1 MTITMKKRDEVKEL
15 IALRSLHYRLTLSE
29 KDNKRYANIVKGFE
43 GEKRFDQLTEA
54 LQADIY
60 LLHDICLE
68 QNHSVFQIDTLLISE
83 KEIVLFEIKNY
94 EGDFL
99 YESGVFRILST
110 NQEILNPLHQL
121 NRSLTLLRS
130 LLKRMKSNM
139 TIKGY
144 LVFINPEFTLYQA
157 PADIPII
164 LPSQLKRF
172 MEGIN
177 KTPSV
182 LSREHRQLAE
192 HLLKMHLPHSPY
204 AREPHFQYQ
213 HLQKGILCPLC
224 HSFMTRKNVLKT
236 VCEKCGYVEGLD
248 ASIIRST
255 EELKLLFPDM
265 RITRALV
272 QEWCRVIDSSKTIRR
287 VLAQNFTQKGSK
299 KQRYYVDKLS
309 ESE

>member
-1 MTITMKKRDEVKEL
+1 MTIIMKKREEAKEL
-15 IALRSLHYRLTLSE
+15 IAMRSLHHRMTISE

-94 EGDFL
+94 EGDFV
-99 YESGVFRILST
+99 YESGTFRIHST

-121 NRSLTLLRS
+121 NRSVTLLRS
-130 LLKRMKSNM
+130 LMKRMTSNM
-139 TIKGY
+139 TVKGY
-144 LVFINPEFTLYQA
+144 LVFINPEFTLFQA
-157 PADIPII
+157 PVDAPII

-172 MEGIN
+172 MESID

-182 LSREHRQLAE
+182 LSREHRHLAE
-192 HLLKMHLPHSPY
+192 HLLQMHLPHSPY

-213 HLQKGILCPLC
+213 HLQKGILCLLC
-224 HSFMTRKNVLKT
+224 HSHMIRKNVCKT
-236 VCEKCGYVEGLD
+236 VCEKCGYAEGLD

-265 RITRALV
+265 RVTTPLV
-272 QEWCRVIDSSKTIRR
+272 QEWCKIIDSPKTIRR

-299 KQRYYVDKLS
+299 KQRYYVDKL
-309 ESE
+309 